1 MPAYPPEIVRHVA
14 HPTGAGPLDDA
25 NAIGE
30 SGAVGCGDVVRIQL
44 RIADGRV
51 AAARFLAYGCP
62 AALAAA
68 SAACQALEGVSLSE
82 AMQLSADRLDA
93 ALGGLGDARRHGA
106 EIVGDAVA
114 RALEAWFSGRLGEPG
129 LPLTP
134 GRVAVAMSGGV
145 DSAVAALLL
154 REAGWDVVGV
164 TMRLWHDPAAAAA
177 ERSCCSPET
186 VRLARA
192 SAHALG
198 IPHLTIDAAEPFR
211 QGVVEEFMAGY
222 AAGLTPN
229 PCVVCNG
236 SVRFKVLA
244 QVAALVGARELA
256 TGHYA
261 RIVDGTTG
269 AAVLAAAADADKD
282 QSYML
287 SMLGPDT
294 LARLV
299 FPLGELTKSEVR
311 ARAHAAALPAA
322 DAVESQEICFV
333 GADGY
338 GPFLER
344 NAGLAPEFGP
354 IVDLDGTPI
363 GEHQGYWRFT
373 VGQRKGIGVAAA
385 EPLYV
390 VGTDP
395 ERNAVVVGPRGAL
408 ETWGLELR
416 PAVAHDVLDLS
427 APFQVR
433 VRYRGAPL
441 AGRAVVP
448 IDESGVLVTLAAP
461 APGVAPGQTAT
472 IYQAGRLVLAGTI
485 AVSHPSSGSQ

>member
-1 MPAYPPEIVRHVA
+1 MPAYPPEIIRHVA
-14 HPTGAGPLDDA
+14 HPIGAGPLDDA

-30 SGAVGCGDVVRIQL
+30 SGAVGCGDVVRMQL
-44 RIADGRV
+44 RIADARV
-51 AAARFLAYGCP
+51 AEARFLAYGCP

-68 SAACQALEGVSLSE
+68 SAACQVLEGVSVSE
-82 AMQLSADRLDA
+82 ALQLSAARLDA

-106 EIVGDAVA
+106 ELVGDAVA
-114 RALEAWFSGRLGEPG
+114 RALEAWFSGRLGEQG

-192 SAHALG
+192 SAHAIG

-211 QGVVEEFMAGY
+211 YGVVEEFMAGY

-244 QVAALVGARELA
+244 QAAALVGARALA

-261 RIVDGTTG
+261 RIVDGTSG
-269 AAVLAAAADADKD
+269 APVLAAAADADKD

-287 SMLGPDT
+287 SMLGPDM

-299 FPLGELTKSEVR
+299 FPLGELTKPEVR
-311 ARAHAAALPAA
+311 ARARAAVLPAA

-395 ERNAVVVGPRGAL
+395 ERNAVVVGPRSAL
-408 ETWGLELR
+408 ATWGLELR

-427 APFQVR
+427 APFEVR
-433 VRYRGAPL
+433 VRYRGAALP
-441 AGRAVVP
+441 GRAVVP
-448 IDESGVLVTLAAP
+448 IDESGVLVKLAAP

>member
-1 MPAYPPEIVRHVA
+1 VPAYPPEIVRHVA
-14 HPTGAGPLDDA
+14 RPFGGGLLDDA
-25 NAIGE
+25 NAVGE

-51 AAARFLAYGCP
+51 ATARFLAYGCP

-68 SAACQALEGVSLSE
+68 SVACATLEGVDLSE
-82 AMQLSADRLDA
+82 AMLLSADRLDA

-106 EIVGDAVA
+106 EITADAVA
-114 RALEAWFSGRLGEPG
+114 RALEAWFSARLGDVG
-129 LPLTP
+129 LPLRS

-154 REAGWDVVGV
+154 SEAGRDVVGV

-198 IPHLTIDAAEPFR
+198 IPHLTIDAAEPFHK
-211 QGVVEEFMAGY
+211 GVVEEFMAGY
-222 AAGLTPN
+222 KAGLTPN

-244 QVAALVGARELA
+244 QVAALVGAQELA

-261 RIVDGTTG
+261 RVVDGANGTP
-269 AAVLAAAADADKD
+269 VLAAAADADKD

-287 SMLGPDT
+287 SMLGPDI
-294 LARLV
+294 LRRLV
-299 FPLGELTKSEVR
+299 FPLGELTKPEVR
-311 ARAHAAALPAA
+311 ARARAAALPAA

-333 GADGY
+333 GAGGY

-373 VGQRKGIGVAAA
+373 VGQRKGIGVAAG

-390 VGTDP
+390 LGTDP
-395 ERNAVVVGPRGAL
+395 ERNAVVVGPRSAL

-416 PAVAHDVLDLS
+416 PAVAHDVLDLD
-427 APFQVR
+427 APFEVR

-441 AGRAVVP
+441 PGRTVVP
-448 IDESGVLVTLAAP
+448 IDESAVMVGLAEP

>member
-1 MPAYPPEIVRHVA
+1 VPAYPPEIIRHIA
-14 HPTGAGPLDDA
+14 NPTGAGALADA

-44 RIADGRV
+44 RIDGERV
-51 AAARFLAYGCP
+51 VQARFLAYGCP

-68 SAACQALEGVSLSE
+68 SAACAALEGAGVAA
-82 AMQLSADRLDA
+82 AMLLSADRLDA
-93 ALGGLGDARRHGA
+93 ELGGLGDARRHGA
-106 EIVGDAVA
+106 EIVADALA
-114 RALEAWFSGRLGEPG
+114 RALEAWFSGRLGEQG
-129 LPLTP
+129 LPLAA

-154 REAGWDVVGV
+154 RDAGWDVVGV
-164 TMRLWHDPAAAAA
+164 TMRLWHDPAAVAA

-211 QGVVEEFMAGY
+211 EGVVEEFMAGY
-222 AAGLTPN
+222 KAGLTPN

-236 SVRFKVLA
+236 SVRFRVLA
-244 QVAALVGARELA
+244 QAAALVGARGLA

-261 RIVDGTTG
+261 RVVAGVNG
-269 AAVLAAAADADKD
+269 GPVLAAAADDAKD

-287 SMLGPDT
+287 SMLGPDM

-311 ARAHAAALPAA
+311 ARARAAALPAA
-322 DAVESQEICFV
+322 EAVESQEICFV
-333 GADGY
+333 GAEGY

-354 IVDLDGTPI
+354 IVALDGTPI

-373 VGQRKGIGVAAA
+373 VGQRKGIGVAASA
-385 EPLYV
+385 PLYV
-390 VGTDP
+390 LGTDP
-395 ERNAVVVGPRGAL
+395 ARNAVVVGPRDAL
-408 ETWGLELR
+408 ATWGLELR
-416 PAVAHDVLDLS
+416 PAVAHDVLDLD
-427 APFQVR
+427 APFEVR
-433 VRYRGAPL
+433 VRYRGEALP
-441 AGRAVVP
+441 GRAVVP
-448 IDESGVLVTLAAP
+448 IDESGVLVDLAAP
-461 APGVAPGQTAT
+461 AAGVAPGQTAT